1 MHVEAKGIA
10 KFEVKETGE
19 IVQVSADELDWDCE
33 GDGERQMGPEFV
45 HTAEFE
51 VAGHTVTW
59 RIWEYPEGA
68 ENHKETEC
76 PPSLIKLQDISYHLE
91 HDPESDDQE

>member
-1 MHVEAKGIA
+1 MHVEAEGIA

-19 IVQVSADELDWDCE
+19 IVEVSADELDWDCE
-33 GDGERQMGPEFV
+33 VDGEGPMGPEFE

-51 VAGHTVTW
+51 VAGYTVTW

-68 ENHKETEC
+68 ENNKATEC
-76 PPSLIKLQDISYHLE
+76 PSGLIMLQDISYHLE
-91 HDPESDDQE
+91 HDPEPDDQE